1 MMRIRSN
8 TGKIAS
14 VLIVVLS
21 LLVTIPVAYAGDADG
36 LAATLSSGDRADA
49 DKARDAMRKPAEV
62 VTFLGVASGMTVIDL
77 IAASGYYTE
86 VLSVAVGEKGK
97 VYAQNGAFVL
107 KMREGAN
114 EKAITKR
121 LAGNRLPNVE
131 RLNREM
137 TELGLAAGSVDVAVT
152 ALNFH
157 DIYNRGG
164 PEGAAKFLGQV
175 KAVLKSGG
183 VLGIVDHDGN
193 PENDNKE
200 LHRMTKAQAVKS
212 VTDAGFEIVAEGE
225 MLRNSEDDRA
235 AFVFAEGMRGKTDRF
250 VLKSR
255 KP

>member
-1 MMRIRSN
+1 MTRKPRHV
-8 TGKIAS
+8 GK
-14 VLIVVLS
+14 LKTVVMVVVS
-21 LLVTIPVAYAGDADG
+21 LLVTISVAYAGDVDVLVAK
-36 LAATLSSGDRADA
+36 LSSGDRADA
-49 DKARDAMRKPAEV
+49 DKARDAGRKPAEV

-114 EKAITKR
+114 EKAITER

-137 TELGLAAGSVDVAVT
+137 TELGLAAGSVDVAFT

-164 PEGAAKFLGQV
+164 PEGAAEFLGQV

-183 VLGIVDHDGN
+183 ILGIVDHDGN

-235 AFVFAEGMRGKTDRF
+235 AFVFAEGMRGNTDRF

>member
-21 LLVTIPVAYAGDADG
+21 LLVTIPVAYAGDADA

-49 DKARDAMRKPAEV
+49 DKVRDAGRKPAEV

-114 EKAITKR
+114 E
-121 LAGNRLPNVE
+121 
-131 RLNREM
+131 
-137 TELGLAAGSVDVAVT
+137 
-152 ALNFH
+152 
-157 DIYNRGG
+157 
-164 PEGAAKFLGQV
+164 
-175 KAVLKSGG
+175 
-183 VLGIVDHDGN
+183 
-193 PENDNKE
+193 NDNKE

-235 AFVFAEGMRGKTDRF
+235 AYVFAEGMRGNTDRF